1 MRYLMGVK
9 LDSSHATTKFPCVSL
24 VRLSRVIEE
33 AANNKEVFS
42 PRKLGNK
49 GALGPMKFAA
59 FAINSHPSWF
69 EFSDLHLYSL

>member
-9 LDSSHATTKFPCVSL
+9 LDSSHATKKFPRVSL
-24 VRLSRVIEE
+24 ESLKEE

>member
-24 VRLSRVIEE
+24 SRVIEE

-49 GALGPMKFAA
+49 DALGPMKFAA
-59 FAINSHPSWF
+59 FAINSHPSWL
-69 EFSDLHLYSL
+69 EFSHLHLYSL